1 MDRIYKYKP
10 DASYK
15 PNGGTYLQLITAKDL
30 YIQNI
35 TVAENDGHS
44 DSFQVKF
51 PNVFTNYP
59 LGAVRV
65 EDQRFKDWDHYKFT
79 IWQSQ
84 LNFAVFCASS
94 ACGVSVEHLN
104 AKEPMIRSI
113 YRFHVYY
120 HIRRILKILEI
131 PLPYENSFNQYNNPY
146 NREKFTGICSEYGVS
161 NDLTKWRNQK
171 YFSTWQSRAWET
183 GKPGMSYI
191 NENSFSRWIIE
202 KSDGLTTL
210 GLQKLSESVRDYAYL
225 ILMSQTSTRGPIVGH
240 EARNLDA
247 QRTFLNTFENV
258 VNRRVNI
265 PEDIRRFQ
273 RTLQYARSKV
283 DYTIGEFVYMLPS
296 DMNLRI
302 GNVRNYNNKILI
314 SSPSFKIGT
323 NVKINLLGSE
333 NRRLNDDSEQAKLKD
348 KPGVKSKEVDNRR
361 LMVKTEPDVK
371 PKVITKPN
379 IKPNEK
385 HKQDVKPN
393 VKFDRESNQDVKEPD
408 TNEITYEEE
417 KVALILGTT
426 AVFTVWWMFK

>member
-1 MDRIYKYKP
+1 MDRIYKYNS

-15 PNGGTYLQLITAKDL
+15 PNGGIYLQLITAKDL

-35 TVAENDGHS
+35 TVAEHDGHS

-51 PNVFTNYP
+51 PNVFT

-104 AKEPMIRSI
+104 AEEPMIRSI

-131 PLPYENSFNQYNNPY
+131 PLPYENSFNQSNNPY
-146 NREKFTGICSEYGVS
+146 NHEKFIGICGEYGVS

-191 NENSFSRWIIE
+191 YE

-210 GLQKLSESVRDYAYL
+210 GLQKLSESVRDYTYL
-225 ILMSQTSTRGPIVGH
+225 ILTSQTSTRGQIVGI
-240 EARNLDA
+240 ESRNLDA
-247 QRTFLNTFENV
+247 QRTFLNSFENI

-265 PEDIRRFQ
+265 PDDIRRFQ
-273 RTLQYARSKV
+273 KTLQYARSKV
-283 DYTIGEFVYMLPS
+283 DYAIGEFVYMLPS
-296 DMNLRI
+296 DTNLRI

-323 NVKINLLGSE
+323 NVKVNIDG
-333 NRRLNDDSEQAKLKD
+333 EQVKLKD
-348 KPGVKSKEVDNRR
+348 KPDVKSKEVE
-361 LMVKTEPDVK
+361 MVKSEPDVK
-371 PKVITKPN
+371 SKVKTKPDVKSN
-379 IKPNEK
+379 KE
-385 HKQDVKPN
+385 HKQGVKHNIELKHDVMMIRTK
-393 VKFDRESNQDVKEPD
+393 PD
-408 TNEITYEEE
+408 TNKITYEEE